1 MIVSL
6 MFLFNY
12 FTGVL
17 SEQNVDAYKNTL
29 NSVSSNIDTYLQDLK
44 KLTLSP
50 YMYNEIYEY
59 MHYMNNN
66 LNLKANDINSYNMNK
81 HYSSVLNKLINTS
94 RKDILAITFIPI
106 NDTSKSFLVNKDYYK
121 LCEMNSPEIYK
132 EWINNALS
140 DADGLYFTPLHN
152 IEYPMSS
159 DKYKVFSLM
168 RVVKNPYT
176 QKIIGIIKV
185 DAKEY
190 MLKNIISSINVSH
203 NSEFLLLDESKQIIY
218 STNPEPEFI
227 DEDYNLDDY
236 KHSLSSYNVLE
247 KKIDTSNWTL
257 LYLDSKADLHSKT
270 LVIMIVFVII
280 GLLFLLFSA
289 LFFKLRIKEII
300 NSISKITTS
309 MEKLENGQDVVDS
322 NISGTAEF
330 EFISKAINKV
340 ASNTKKQAKN
350 EYEAIINQK
359 KAEYTALQAR
369 INPHFLNNILSGF
382 VTLNR
387 LNEKQLLEDSIIQLS
402 KFYRYTCN
410 NATISTL
417 EEEFSCIDKYLS
429 LEKLRF
435 DDLIEFELS
444 LDESTKDVKL
454 PKLILQPLVEN
465 CIKHGFK
472 ESGEPIFIHVK
483 SRIETINDVDYL
495 ILTVSDNG
503 DGFDITATDSYNS
516 VGLKNVTERL
526 NLFESNS
533 EFVIESKPRVST
545 TCTLKLPLKGEN
557 NYDYI
562 TS

>member
-1 MIVSL
+1 
-6 MFLFNY
+6 
-12 FTGVL
+12 
-17 SEQNVDAYKNTL
+17 
-29 NSVSSNIDTYLQDLK
+29 
-44 KLTLSP
+44 
-50 YMYNEIYEY
+50 
-59 MHYMNNN
+59 
-66 LNLKANDINSYNMNK
+66 MNK
-81 HYSSVLNKLINTS
+81 SYSSVLNKLINTS

-132 EWINNALS
+132 EWINTALS
-140 DADGLYFTPLHN
+140 DADGLYFTPLHT

-203 NSEFLLLDESKQIIY
+203 NSEFLLLDESNQIIY
-218 STNPEPEFI
+218 STNPGPELI

-247 KKIDTSNWTL
+247 KKINTSNWTL

-300 NSISKITTS
+300 NSVSKITTS

-410 NATISTL
+410 NATISNL
-417 EEEFSCIDKYLS
+417 EEEFSCIEKYLS

-444 LDESTKDVKL
+444 LDESTKDIKL

-483 SRIETINDVDYL
+483 SIIETINDVDYL

-503 DGFDITATDSYNS
+503 DGFDITATDPYNS

-545 TCTLKLPLKGEN
+545 TCTLKLPLKGEC